1 MAQGTVGDVVTFFS
15 TGGTV
20 TNAGVVIGNPL
31 TTTTRVAM
39 HFMGYPVEGG
49 QRVAGA
55 KTFDTTS
62 VTTVSA
68 SGESN

>member
-1 MAQGTVGDVVTFFS
+1 MAQGTVGDVVTFAS
-15 TGGTV
+15 NAGV

-31 TTTTRVAM
+31 TTTTRVAI
-39 HFMGYPVEGG
+39 HFMGYPVEAG
-49 QRVAGA
+49 QRVAAA